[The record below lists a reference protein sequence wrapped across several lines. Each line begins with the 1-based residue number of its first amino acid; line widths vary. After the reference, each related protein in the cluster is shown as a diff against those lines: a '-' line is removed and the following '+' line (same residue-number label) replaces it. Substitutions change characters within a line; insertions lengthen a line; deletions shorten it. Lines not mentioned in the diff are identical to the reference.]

1 MKKDMVCS
9 LTSEWC
15 VVTSFYQ
22 RSANPVSF
30 YLFKLRNLFYLIS
43 DSIWNWVLQFA
54 FNGSGTASAYFLL
67 FATAKDTATVVPTMG
82 CCPCPARVFTDFI
95 GSKCC
100 LFFLFSGN
108 YRTNY
113 VQIISV
119 VSEDFY
125 DFSATVNKMGT
136 ERLKHVAMGS
146 DHVGLMTVIL
156 NGSVQL
162 QTVRENATCQGF
174 TR

>member
-1 MKKDMVCS
+1 MVCS

-30 YLFKLRNLFYLIS
+30 YLFKLRNLFYLIP

-82 CCPCPARVFTDFI
+82 CCPCPARVFMDFM

-100 LFFLFSGN
+100 LFFSFLGTCRA
-108 YRTNY
+108 YCA
-113 VQIISV
+113 QIILV

-136 ERLKHVAMGS
+136 ERLKHVAMGLN
-146 DHVGLMTVIL
+146 HVGLAVVIF
-156 NGSVQL
+156 NGRL
-162 QTVRENATCQGF
+162 CGYKR
-174 TR
+174 